1 VRVLVV
7 EDEQKMALLLQQGLT
22 EEGHFVTVAG
32 DGREALSFTDAYSF
46 DVIILDLG
54 LPHLDGLTVAR
65 RLREKGDQ
73 TPLLLLTA
81 RDALGDVV
89 TGLDAGA
96 DDYVTKP
103 FSFEILLARL
113 RAVGRRGPIPQRM
126 RLQLADLVLDAET
139 RQVTRGG
146 QLIALTAREYSL
158 LELLLRNAG
167 RPILRQTI
175 LESVWGYESDV
186 EENTLEAFVRL
197 LRNKIDHPFTTKLI
211 HTVRGVGYC
220 IRLPQG
226 HEAHEP

>member
-1 VRVLVV
+1 
-7 EDEQKMALLLQQGLT
+7 
-22 EEGHFVTVAG
+22 
-32 DGREALSFTDAYSF
+32 
-46 DVIILDLG
+46 
-54 LPHLDGLTVAR
+54 
-65 RLREKGDQ
+65 
-73 TPLLLLTA
+73 
-81 RDALGDVV
+81 
-89 TGLDAGA
+89 
-96 DDYVTKP
+96 
-103 FSFEILLARL
+103 
-113 RAVGRRGPIPQRM
+113 
-126 RLQLADLVLDAET
+126 LVLDAET